1 MFLWNPKTPPMLKPP
16 RLQDI
21 SKNHPHPSLLGYKII
36 HRGKKV
42 KVRGT

>member
-21 SKNHPHPSLLGYKII
+21 SKNHPTQGVAQNNS
-36 HRGKKV
+36 
-42 KVRGT
+42 